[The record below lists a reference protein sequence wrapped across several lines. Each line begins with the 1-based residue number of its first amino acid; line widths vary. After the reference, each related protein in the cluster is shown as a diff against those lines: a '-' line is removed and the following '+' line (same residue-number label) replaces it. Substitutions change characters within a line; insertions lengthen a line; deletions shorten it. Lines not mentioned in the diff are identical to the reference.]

1 MGWNTTD
8 LNLWDQSSCNSTWG
22 WNWSTNQSTL
32 GVRVG
37 SRQTLGLIWVP
48 FKHDQSQITYI
59 TCPDLV
65 KFSPLL
71 KLNVQFHK
79 LKTSR
84 KQGSSWI
91 DILLTLVVVPQ
102 RAAQIHK
109 RNEFRNLF
117 LLAMDLVSCRNFRRM
132 TPNGPPPSNFKW
144 GVINQT
150 ASISFIY
157 PARAAWCLSPS
168 LSGKI
173 EFAAFIFPN
182 CFVMFH
188 CCSGRYSVALI
199 LKPQLHFARLVPAI
213 LCCCN
218 SLILLC
224 AFDPVTSPCSW
235 QFVLKK

>member
-1 MGWNTTD
+1 MG
-8 LNLWDQSSCNSTWG
+8 LKLVYQSVNM
-22 WNWSTNQSTL
+22 

-59 TCPDLV
+59 TCPNLV
-65 KFSPLL
+65 KFGPLL
-71 KLNVQFHK
+71 GLNVQFHK

-102 RAAQIHK
+102 RAAQIRK

-117 LLAMDLVSCRNFRRM
+117 LPAMDLVSCRNFRRM

-150 ASISFIY
+150 AIISFIY
-157 PARAAWCLSPS
+157 PAGLLGAW
-168 LSGKI
+168 
-173 EFAAFIFPN
+173 
-182 CFVMFH
+182 V
-188 CCSGRYSVALI
+188 
-199 LKPQLHFARLVPAI
+199 
-213 LCCCN
+213 
-218 SLILLC
+218 LLC
-224 AFDPVTSPCSW
+224 LAKLSLLLLFFQIASLCFIAVQDDTQWLSYWSRSCILHVWFQPSFVAATLLFCFALLTQSPRH
-235 QFVLKK
+235 VLGSSL